1 MTDRELGHGSYATVQ
16 ELEYMGLT
24 CAGKKIHEVLLR
36 QGDDSYYV
44 RRFEEECRLLSQ
56 ARHPNIVQF
65 LGVHFQRGMRVP
77 ILVMEYL
84 PTNLTSCIEQYGIL
98 LKEIGYSILHDVALG
113 LYYLH
118 SQSPPIIHRDLS
130 SNNVLLTANMT
141 AKISDLGVARIL
153 NLTPLQVSHMT
164 QTPGT
169 PAYMPPEVMVANPK
183 YDTSVDEFSY
193 GILMIHMFSGRW
205 PEPQVGPVRVESGRM
220 IPVSEAERREVFLR
234 AIGNE
239 HPLTYLIMRLINND
253 PQVRPHASE
262 IVERLAA
269 MVLQFPASFANRL
282 EMLRHIQHQEE
293 EKRDLEE
300 RETERQALM
309 EEREAERQS
318 FLEEKRTLIEEREVE
333 IQAMREEREAE
344 RQSFLEEKR
353 TLIEEREVEIQAMR
367 EEREAENRQNQQE
380 ITRLKEKAKEID
392 RLSLSYSS
400 EVEELKL
407 RVKDLSSQNEQ
418 LKVEKAAE
426 SKEMNSKVA
435 LYVDQIQNKDK
446 AMKQE
451 REEVAMERSALE
463 TEIVQIT
470 RQKEELET
478 QIARQRENY
487 ASVKESCRMLT
498 NEISQSKMKVSDL
511 EAESSRKDA
520 TIERNRT
527 ELESKSRALEEKDS
541 FISGMRRQ
549 LTRTREHL
557 TTKRKVSKTTT
568 CTSMLYRIQLVNLFV
583 VVLLTYQLH
592 GCTGT
597 SGQYYLEAV

>member
-1 MTDRELGHGSYATVQ
+1 MTGRANFNGFESYQLTGVRVTDRELGHGSYATVQ
-16 ELEYMGLT
+16 ELEYMGLK
-24 CAGKKIHEVLLR
+24 CAGKKIHDLLLS
-36 QGDDSYYV
+36 QGDASYTL

-65 LGVHFQRGMRVP
+65 LGVHFQRGVRVP

-118 SQSPPIIHRDLS
+118 SQTPPIIHRDLS

-141 AKISDLGVARIL
+141 AKISDLGMARIL
-153 NLTPLQVSHMT
+153 NLTPLQVSRMT

-239 HPLTYLIMRLINND
+239 HPLTDLILRLMNND
-253 PQVRPHASE
+253 PQVRAHASE

-293 EKRDLEE
+293 EKH
-300 RETERQALM
+300 
-309 EEREAERQS
+309 
-318 FLEEKRTLIEEREVE
+318 V
-333 IQAMREEREAE
+333 
-344 RQSFLEEKR
+344 
-353 TLIEEREVEIQAMR
+353 VR

-380 ITRLKEKAKEID
+380 ITRLREEAQEKAEEVD
-392 RLSLSYSS
+392 RLNIFHSS
-400 EVEELKL
+400 EVEEMKL
-407 RVKDLSSQNEQ
+407 QVRDLNSQNEQ
-418 LKVEKAAE
+418 LKVQSEAV
-426 SKEMNSKVA
+426 SKEINSKVA
-435 LYVDQIQNKDK
+435 HYETQITD
-446 AMKQE
+446 
-451 REEVAMERSALE
+451 LE
-463 TEIVQIT
+463 TQIMQIT
-470 RQKEELET
+470 GQREELEA
-478 QIARQRENY
+478 QIARQREDY
-487 ASVKESCRMLT
+487 AREKESCRRLG
-498 NEISQSKMKVSDL
+498 NEISQSKTKVSSL

-520 TIERNRT
+520 TIERKDC

-541 FISGMRRQ
+541 IISGMRQQ
-549 LTRTREHL
+549 LTRTREYL
-557 TTKRKVSKTTT
+557 TAKQQVRLDYDHKS
-568 CTSMLYRIQLVNLFV
+568 
-583 VVLLTYQLH
+583 
-592 GCTGT
+592 
-597 SGQYYLEAV
+597 